1 MSGNIPWRRKLQ
13 TIPVFLPGKSHEQRS
28 LGGLQSM
35 GSQRVKHKKCVC
47 VCVCVCALVTQWC
60 LTVCNPMDCSSPR
73 LLCPWNSPDENI
85 GVGSHSLLKGIFP
98 TQGLNPGLALWA
110 DSLPSE
116 SPEKPIYMY
125 IYMCVYIRT
134 YIYIYI

>member
-1 MSGNIPWRRKLQ
+1 M
-13 TIPVFLPGKSHEQRS
+13 
-28 LGGLQSM
+28 
-35 GSQRVKHKKCVC
+35 CVC

-134 YIYIYI
+134 YIYIYITELLCYKAVTQHYNSTILQLK